1 MEEFRTAILCLALMN
16 GPVFAQTGS
25 VEERLNASL
34 DKLLAEWTVYVSCT
48 ALDPDTQALM
58 MNLWADSSMKIYAV
72 LKEKGVDPGVIKLVG
87 DRIAGLKPVA
97 AIDAP
102 AQELIDYCHGH
113 PDWQR
118 KLYNM
123 ESTQPEAAIKAALGD
138 GK

>member
-1 MEEFRTAILCLALMN
+1 MEKFRTAMLCLALLN

-72 LKEKGVDPGVIKLVG
+72 LKEKGVDPAVIKSVG

-102 AQELIDYCHGH
+102 AQELIDYCHSH

-118 KLYNM
+118 KLYNL
-123 ESTQPEAAIKAALGD
+123 ENTQPEAAVRAALGD